1 MNLLGQKKRKNK
13 KEKLKMS
20 YYNLNRKTKIS
31 LVKNKIKNV
40 SYKIQSLL
48 NNQKKEVNLYQ
59 INALQSKQA
68 IYYFELKKLGGLL

>member
-1 MNLLGQKKRKNK
+1 
-13 KEKLKMS
+13 MS

-48 NNQKKEVNLYQ
+48 NNQKEVNLYQ

>member
-1 MNLLGQKKRKNK
+1 
-13 KEKLKMS
+13 MS

-48 NNQKKEVNLYQ
+48 NNQKEVNLYQ

-68 IYYFELKKLGGLL
+68 IYYFELKKLGGLLWKKCFVLYLYHSCY